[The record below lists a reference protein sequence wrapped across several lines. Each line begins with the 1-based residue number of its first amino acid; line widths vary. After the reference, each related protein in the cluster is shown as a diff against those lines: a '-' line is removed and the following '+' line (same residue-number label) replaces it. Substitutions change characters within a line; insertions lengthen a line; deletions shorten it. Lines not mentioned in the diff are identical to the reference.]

1 VKIVVLDGRTLNPGD
16 NPWDPIAALG
26 DLDVYDRSA
35 RDEVVVR
42 AVQAEIVVTN
52 KTRLPAEA
60 LAELPRL
67 RLIAVLATGYDNVD
81 VAAARARGVTVCNVP
96 AYATDSVAQHVFA
109 LLLELAHRVAAHD
122 AAVRAGEWT
131 RAREFS
137 FWLSAPVELRG
148 STMGIVGFGRIGRRT
163 ADLAHAFGMDV
174 LAATR
179 TAVDPPGWQPF
190 QTVSVE
196 ELFARSDVVSLH
208 CPLTPTTER
217 LVDARMLARM
227 KPTAFLVNTARGR
240 LVDEEA
246 LVTALS
252 EGRLAGAALDTVS
265 REPLPADHPLL
276 AAPNCIV
283 TPHLAW
289 ASLAARRRLM
299 LGTAENIRAF
309 IAGRPVNVVS

>member
-1 VKIVVLDGRTLNPGD
+1 
-16 NPWDPIAALG
+16 
-26 DLDVYDRSA
+26 
-35 RDEVVVR
+35 
-42 AVQAEIVVTN
+42 
-52 KTRLPAEA
+52 
-60 LAELPRL
+60 
-67 RLIAVLATGYDNVD
+67 
-81 VAAARARGVTVCNVP
+81 
-96 AYATDSVAQHVFA
+96 
-109 LLLELAHRVAAHD
+109 
-122 AAVRAGEWT
+122 VRAGEWT

-174 LAATR
+174 LAASR